1 MRFPIDAAE
10 LVTTIGAGAADYFAS
25 VSHGALRLRFESGG
39 DVMMTIDDGPQQCV
53 AHARAGTV
61 PGEVVLAVADAEHA
75 ADQPGGFGV
84 AGDASTAGAAYI
96 GANDVADPSTP
107 PPLDLVEHELG
118 HALGW
123 VHSGDDG
130 TAEVSGRYRCATDVM
145 SDSAAPRSVDAT
157 RRDGPDTLAIDRY
170 LVGWIPRTEVAVVG
184 GSRGS
189 VALAPSTGGV
199 VEGAHRLAVVPLDDG
214 RFATVEV
221 LDAAGYDAHLPET
234 GVAVHVVTVIGGAVT
249 AIEPVHDDSPCTDL
263 LGAGDSLD
271 IPGHELRVGVAV
283 DGVVTVVVAAR

>member
-1 MRFPIDAAE
+1 MNEAIGLIETKGLVAQIEAADAMGPAAAPLADIALETAVPPEPEALQHLLRAE
-10 LVTTIGAGAADYFAS
+10 AAFTDVQVAFQQQGGGGGGGGGWVILCQHDADGAAGVNGPMNRWY
-25 VSHGALRLRFESGG
+25 GG
-39 DVMMTIDDGPQQCV
+39 MV
-53 AHARAGTV
+53 
-61 PGEVVLAVADAEHA
+61 
-75 ADQPGGFGV
+75 
-84 AGDASTAGAAYI
+84 
-96 GANDVADPSTP
+96 
-107 PPLDLVEHELG
+107 HELG

-221 LDAAGYDAHLPET
+221 LDAARSE
-234 GVAVHVVTVIGGAVT
+234 
-249 AIEPVHDDSPCTDL
+249 ER
-263 LGAGDSLD
+263 
-271 IPGHELRVGVAV
+271 RVGKEC
-283 DGVVTVVVAAR
+283 RSRWSPYH